1 MLVSDGITAP
11 HIHRDRRGKLTI
23 TWVAAVA
30 LVNCVRGSG
39 IKSTQL
45 NRVEMQTR
53 WQFATSAVDTA
64 ASFRRRSSSSSVDCN
79 SHQTR
84 RREIDVVLRQT
95 GVSSASSAASAMAI
109 LLIYGRS
116 RLSPR
121 HTVSVGD
128 PSASSPRGRRRTAR
142 STSGWTQRTRRV
154 RTSKWY
160 QHGTLFAPPAR
171 CVTRP
176 D

>member
-11 HIHRDRRGKLTI
+11 HVHRQTDEANLRSRGWLLLLF
-23 TWVAAVA
+23 

-45 NRVEMQTR
+45 DRVEMQTR

-95 GVSSASSAASAMAI
+95 GVSSAASAMAI

-142 STSGWTQRTRRV
+142 STRGWTQRTRRV

-171 CVTRP
+171 CVSRP